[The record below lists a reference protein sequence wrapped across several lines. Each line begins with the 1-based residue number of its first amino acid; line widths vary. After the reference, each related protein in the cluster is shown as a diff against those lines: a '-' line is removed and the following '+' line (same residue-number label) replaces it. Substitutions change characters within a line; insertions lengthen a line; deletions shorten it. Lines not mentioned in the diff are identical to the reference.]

1 MSAPVILV
9 VEDDAAHAAAVTR
22 AIEALAVPR
31 PHLVNSGEAAVLWI
45 GANPCDACV
54 LDYDLPGIDGLET
67 LARIRQRRPDLPVV
81 MTSSAASERV
91 AIAAFHAG
99 VLDYVPKARGYAETV
114 AQLVRQAL
122 QASDGDVPP
131 APAPVVTGVPPQL
144 AAPTYQNRLRVI
156 GRQLDLYNYQSVNI
170 MEVAG
175 GFLVRAMSAGS
186 RAPEA
191 LEFADRDFPGQVAAA
206 VAARGGGERKR
217 TPLPLLPTGYEDFL
231 RAIGRRL
238 DAAHA
243 EAVTLTDLG
252 SFIAV
257 GGVGATDSYNQVV
270 MAPLQWLM
278 RPDDITFLLD
288 ESYRRRAAVA
298 DRRPLLNRVLGR
310 ADARGV

>member
-1 MSAPVILV
+1 MTAPVVLV
-9 VEDDAAHAAAVTR
+9 VEDDASHAATVAR
-22 AIEALAVPR
+22 AIEALAMPR
-31 PHLVNSGEAAVLWI
+31 ARVVNSGDAAVLWI
-45 GANPCDACV
+45 GANPCDVCV

-99 VLDYVPKARGYAETV
+99 VLDYVPKTRGYAETV
-114 AQLVRQAL
+114 AQRVRQAL
-122 QASDGDVPP
+122 QATDGEAAASPP
-131 APAPVVTGVPPQL
+131 VAPGVPAQL

-191 LEFADRDFPGQVAAA
+191 LEFADRDFPAQVSAAL
-206 VAARGGGERKR
+206 AARGGGERKR
-217 TPLPLLPTGYEDFL
+217 APLPLLPTGYEDFL
-231 RAIGRRL
+231 RAVGHRL
-238 DAAHA
+238 DASHA

-257 GGVGATDSYNQVV
+257 GGVGANDSYNQVV

-288 ESYRRRAAVA
+288 ESYRRRAALA
-298 DRRPLLNRVLGR
+298 ERRPLLNRVLGHSE
-310 ADARGV
+310 ARGH